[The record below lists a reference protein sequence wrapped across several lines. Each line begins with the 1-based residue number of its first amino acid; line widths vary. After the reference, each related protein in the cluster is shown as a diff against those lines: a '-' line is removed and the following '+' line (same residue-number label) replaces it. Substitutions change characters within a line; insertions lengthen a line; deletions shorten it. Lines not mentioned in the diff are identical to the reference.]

1 MYMKKCLN
9 MLYIL
14 ITIVFFYDSNETMF
28 EQGRMGRHR
37 ANGALNYFDDGG
49 LKFCFHVGP
58 TND

>member
-1 MYMKKCLN
+1 

-14 ITIVFFYDSNETMF
+14 ITIAFFYDSNEPMF
-28 EQGRMGRHR
+28 EQGHMRRHR